1 MDTPVRTITSETF
14 INSAAVSNNIAV
26 VGSEMNNANE
36 GVHTFDLTTRQLLQT
51 LRGQGNNSPVAV
63 ALSPNGQLAV
73 VSTQVS
79 RAVLWN
85 ASTGSLI
92 KSAPAEG
99 VATDTNGRVAFSPD
113 GQLILAAFFADLVI
127 FDTALGQKSKFRIH
141 NDGGTLFAIASSP
154 EGRFMAA
161 GYVRFD
167 SGNDLVIYDLVSG
180 QPKLTL
186 VTNKGDGVT
195 CVAWTGNNI
204 ITGSGDGSIKLWDAQ
219 SGAMVS
225 RPFPKHPKPVKAL
238 AVSSDGRLALSGSD
252 DSTMKVIEVS
262 TGKELHSFNHGDRQ
276 VEAVAFASNSKI
288 AVSGGGKTLKL
299 WDLTGL

>member
-36 GVHTFDLTTRQLLQT
+36 GVHTFDLTTGQLLQT

-73 VSTQVS
+73 
-79 RAVLWN
+79 
-85 ASTGSLI
+85 AST
-92 KSAPAEG
+92 PAEG